1 MLAGSASEL
10 DISSCALPGRYALG
24 FAVICG
30 AGLASLRTVLAE
42 FFSPEDPLV
51 QVRARSHLH
60 TKFHKR
66 TIVAAGL
73 GFSHRRRRC
82 SQKLIENAIVPV
94 ATCAP
99 PRTARPCWLP
109 LEGVARL
116 SLCCA
121 DYCLES
127 LKYGL
132 WAVLEGQA
140 RVRVA
145 TFSLVAGHWLV
156 SVPLGFF
163 MLRHYLR
170 EHCVEDM
177 GSTRCKSSGGLSIAR
192 SRNGPLGSSDGQTHP
207 NCYS

>member
-1 MLAGSASEL
+1 M
-10 DISSCALPGRYALG
+10 
-24 FAVICG
+24 
-30 AGLASLRTVLAE
+30 
-42 FFSPEDPLV
+42 
-51 QVRARSHLH
+51 
-60 TKFHKR
+60 
-66 TIVAAGL
+66 
-73 GFSHRRRRC
+73 
-82 SQKLIENAIVPV
+82 PV
-94 ATCAP
+94 ATCTHQ
-99 PRTARPCWLP
+99 RTASLRD
-109 LEGVARL
+109 ASSRL
-116 SLCCA
+116 RVLLVCCA

-177 GSTRCKSSGGLSIAR
+177 GSTRCKPHR
-192 SRNGPLGSSDGQTHP
+192 
-207 NCYS
+207 

>member
-1 MLAGSASEL
+1 MR
-10 DISSCALPGRYALG
+10 P
-24 FAVICG
+24 
-30 AGLASLRTVLAE
+30 
-42 FFSPEDPLV
+42 
-51 QVRARSHLH
+51 VRINAPQILH
-60 TKFHKR
+60 
-66 TIVAAGL
+66 V
-73 GFSHRRRRC
+73 C
-82 SQKLIENAIVPV
+82 
-94 ATCAP
+94 
-99 PRTARPCWLP
+99 CWLP

-116 SLCCA
+116 LLCCA

-177 GSTRCKSSGGLSIAR
+177 GSTRCKSHR
-192 SRNGPLGSSDGQTHP
+192 
-207 NCYS
+207 

>member
-1 MLAGSASEL
+1 MLVS
-10 DISSCALPGRYALG
+10 
-24 FAVICG
+24 
-30 AGLASLRTVLAE
+30 
-42 FFSPEDPLV
+42 
-51 QVRARSHLH
+51 
-60 TKFHKR
+60 
-66 TIVAAGL
+66 
-73 GFSHRRRRC
+73 
-82 SQKLIENAIVPV
+82 
-94 ATCAP
+94 
-99 PRTARPCWLP
+99 

-116 SLCCA
+116 LLRCA

-177 GSTRCKSSGGLSIAR
+177 GSTRCKSHR
-192 SRNGPLGSSDGQTHP
+192 
-207 NCYS
+207 